1 MKSLSRNKIRFAFL
15 VLLACLVAPSVS
27 AQTISEDVP
36 LSFGEIVI
44 RSFASVARVTIT
56 PSGGFSTNSNVYLLS
71 NPQRGEYS
79 VSGAPA
85 DTVYNI
91 VLPPSVMLSGPGGV
105 TFLLDDLAAT
115 PGPPYVTDSLGNDS
129 FFISGTIESLGG
141 GTPYLDGTY
150 QTTMP
155 ITLVF

>member
-1 MKSLSRNKIRFAFL
+1 MKLSSRNRIRFAFL
-15 VLLACLVAPSVS
+15 VLLACFVAPAAP

-36 LSFGEIVI
+36 LSFGEIAI
-44 RSFASVARVTIT
+44 RSFSSVARVTIL
-56 PSGGFSTNSNVYLLS
+56 PSGGVTTNTNVYLLT

-85 DTVYNI
+85 DTAYSI
-91 VLPPSVMLSGPGGV
+91 VLPPSVLLVGPGGV

-115 PGPPYVTDSLGNDS
+115 PGPPYVTDSGGNDS
-129 FFISGTIESLGG
+129 FFLSGSIESLGG
-141 GTPYLDGTY
+141 GTPYLDGSY
-150 QTTMP
+150 QTTLP